1 MKHWLLLLAVLLGAV
16 LPRPLR
22 QSSCAAFPPQPL
34 APRSAPLEAGQAC
47 EEVRGAGDERGVG
60 ANGGSPSAGCGAP
73 QASTWGG
80 LSSLLLLDFLCRVDY
95 LVPEDFSAPL
105 ELPQPHFGL
114 VDDYGIKPKQLHFR
128 TWATRAQPAG
138 LRSAGKS
145 KRDELDMSEYYYDD
159 HL

>member
-22 QSSCAAFPPQPL
+22 Q
-34 APRSAPLEAGQAC
+34 
-47 EEVRGAGDERGVG
+47 
-60 ANGGSPSAGCGAP
+60 
-73 QASTWGG
+73 
-80 LSSLLLLDFLCRVDY
+80 RVDY